1 MDYRSNAVLT
11 YVSILHRNT
20 NRYFSGLLEKHRIG
34 SGQQFFL
41 LRIFENEGITM
52 YDLAKLGNYDKGTV
66 TKAVKKLADEGYV
79 VVSVDPQDKRIRHLK
94 TTTKALPLIEGLYHM
109 RDEWIETLL
118 ESLDE
123 ESQSKLLQQ
132 LKKMADDSCE
142 NLEAFLNTQNSFLKR
157 ATQTPKKVIALRVP
171 KAASAPKNA
180 PVCKQK

>member
-20 NRYFSGLLEKHRIG
+20 NRYFSSLLEKHRIG

-79 VVSVDPQDKRIRHLK
+79 VVSVDAEDKRIRHLK
-94 TTTKALPLIEGLYHM
+94 TTPKAIPLIEGLYQM
-109 RDEWIETLL
+109 RD
-118 ESLDE
+118 
-123 ESQSKLLQQ
+123 
-132 LKKMADDSCE
+132 
-142 NLEAFLNTQNSFLKR
+142 
-157 ATQTPKKVIALRVP
+157 
-171 KAASAPKNA
+171 
-180 PVCKQK
+180 

>member
-20 NRYFSGLLEKHRIG
+20 NRYFSSLLEKHRIG

-79 VVSVDPQDKRIRHLK
+79 VVSVDAQDKRIRHLK
-94 TTTKALPLIEGLYHM
+94 TTPKAIPLIEGLYQM
-109 RDEWIETLL
+109 RDEWINKLL
-118 ESLDE
+118 DPLDDAT
-123 ESQSKLLQQ
+123 QSKLLDQ
-132 LKKMADDSCE
+132 LKKMADESCE
-142 NLEAFLNTQNSFLKR
+142 NLETFLNMQNSFFSIPEETEACAEGSFVSK
-157 ATQTPKKVIALRVP
+157 PHFY
-171 KAASAPKNA
+171 
-180 PVCKQK
+180 KQKCTCV

>member
-142 NLEAFLNTQNSFLKR
+142 NLESFLNTQNSFFETCNANAKESDR
-157 ATQTPKKVIALRVP
+157 FACSKGCFGSKKCPCV
-171 KAASAPKNA
+171 
-180 PVCKQK
+180 